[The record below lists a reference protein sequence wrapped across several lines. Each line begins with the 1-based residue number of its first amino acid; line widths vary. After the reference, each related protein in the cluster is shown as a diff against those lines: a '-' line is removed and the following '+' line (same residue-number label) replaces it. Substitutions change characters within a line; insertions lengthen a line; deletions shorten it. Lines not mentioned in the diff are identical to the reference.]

1 MNSLNLNHLRYF
13 WLTAREGSLTRAS
26 RRLQLAPSTVSTQIK
41 ALEEAI
47 GQPLFDRRGRS
58 LVLTAHGEVVR
69 QYADEIFALSEELV
83 QSLRDASATRPAARL
98 RVGTSAHLPKL
109 VAYRL
114 VSPVMQNPQGP
125 VHLSCFE
132 DQADRL
138 VADLAVNQLDVVLS
152 DAPVGLASEVRV
164 ESLLIGESQI
174 ALMGHPELAAELR
187 EGFPKSLADA
197 PVLLPDQSSAMRRLL
212 EQFFEE
218 HGVRPRVVGEFGDSA
233 LLASFG
239 MQGAGVFPTS
249 AIVAAEVQKQYHV
262 EQIGIVPDVRER
274 FYAIAR
280 PGRLDE
286 APLSLIV
293 ENGRQVLES
302 A

>member
-83 QSLRDASATRPAARL
+83 QSLRDANASRPAARL
-98 RVGTSAHLPKL
+98 RVGVSAHLPKL

-114 VSPVMQNPQGP
+114 VSPVMKNPQGP

-132 DQADRL
+132 DQPDRL

-164 ESLLIGESQI
+164 ESLLIGESPV
-174 ALMGHPELAAELR
+174 ALMGHPDLAKELTED
-187 EGFPKSLADA
+187 FPRSLADA

-212 EQFFEE
+212 ERFFERE
-218 HGVRPRVVGEFGDSA
+218 AVRPRVVGEFADSA

-249 AIVAAEVQKQYHV
+249 AIVAQEVAAQYHV
-262 EQIGIVPDVRER
+262 ERIGTIPEARER

-280 PGRLDE
+280 PGRLEE
-286 APLSLIV
+286 APISLIV
-293 ENGRQVLES
+293 ESGREVLES

>member
-83 QSLRDASATRPAARL
+83 QSLRDSSPARPMARL
-98 RVGTSAHLPKL
+98 RVGVSAHLPKL

-114 VSPVMQNPQGP
+114 VSPAMQNADGP

-132 DQADRL
+132 DQPDRL
-138 VADLAVNQLDVVLS
+138 VADLAVNHLDVVLS
-152 DAPVGLASEVRV
+152 DAPVGLSSEVRV
-164 ESLLIGESQI
+164 ESLLIGDSAI
-174 ALMGHPELAAELR
+174 ALMGTESLLASLSGGLPECLE
-187 EGFPKSLADA
+187 EA
-197 PVLLPDQSSAMRRLL
+197 PMLLPDQTSAMRRLL
-212 EQFFEE
+212 EKWFEDRSL
-218 HGVRPRVVGEFGDSA
+218 RPRVVGEFGDSA
-233 LLASFG
+233 LLAAFG
-239 MQGAGVFPTS
+239 MQGAGLFPTP
-249 AIVAAEVQKQYHV
+249 AIVAPQVEAQYGV
-262 EQIGIVPDVRER
+262 RQLGLLPDARER

-280 PGRLDE
+280 PGRLE
-286 APLSLIV
+286 ESLISFIV
-293 ENGRQVLES
+293 ENGREVLES

>member
-26 RRLQLAPSTVSTQIK
+26 RRLNLAPSTVSTQIK

-83 QSLRDASATRPAARL
+83 QSLRDSSASRPTARL
-98 RVGTSAHLPKL
+98 RVGVSAHLPKL

-114 VSPVMQNPQGP
+114 VSPVMQNPNGP
-125 VHLSCFE
+125 VHLACFE
-132 DQADRL
+132 DQPERL
-138 VADLAVNQLDVVLS
+138 VADLAVSQLDVVLS

-164 ESLLIGESQI
+164 ESLLIGESPI
-174 ALMGHPELAAELR
+174 ALMAHESLAKDLR
-187 EGFPKSLADA
+187 EGFPGSLDNA
-197 PVLLPDQSSAMRRLL
+197 PLLLPDQSSAMRRLL
-212 EQFFEE
+212 EQWFEDQ
-218 HGVRPRVVGEFGDSA
+218 GLRPRVIGEFGDSA

-239 MQGAGVFPTS
+239 MQGAGLFPTS
-249 AIVAAEVQKQYHV
+249 AIIANEVAKQYHV
-262 EQIGIVPDVRER
+262 EQVGLMPGARER

-280 PGRLDE
+280 PGRLE
-286 APLSLIV
+286 ELPISLIV
-293 ENGRQVLES
+293 ENGKAVLES

>member
-26 RRLQLAPSTVSTQIK
+26 RRLNLAPSTVSTQIK
-41 ALEEAI
+41 ALEESI

-83 QSLRDASATRPAARL
+83 QSLRDATASRPAARL
-98 RVGTSAHLPKL
+98 RVGVSAHLPKL
-109 VAYRL
+109 VAYRF
-114 VSPVMQNPQGP
+114 VAPVMQNPDGP

-152 DAPVGLASEVRV
+152 DGPVGLASEVRV
-164 ESLLIGESQI
+164 ESLLIGESPVV
-174 ALMGHPELAAELR
+174 LMGHPDLAAELR
-187 EGFPKSLADA
+187 PGFPDSLANT
-197 PVLLPDQSSAMRRLL
+197 PVLLPDQSSALRRLI
-212 EQFFEE
+212 EAFFEDRE
-218 HGVRPRVVGEFGDSA
+218 LRPRVVGEFGDSA

-249 AIVAAEVQKQYHV
+249 AIVADEVAAQYNV
-262 EQIGIVPDVRER
+262 EPVGTIPGARER

-280 PGRLDE
+280 PGRLQDT
-286 APLSLIV
+286 PISLIV
-293 ENGRQVLES
+293 DNGRQVLAS